1 LSPRKGARRMSDR
14 EHHCPF
20 LNRAD
25 HRCAGFFSIEGL
37 QHAFEHCFDAYKSCG
52 VYAELLAERQA
63 ARAQAASGHAGAG
76 AMRFLWA
83 TACTSPE
90 AAADVKRSAGSSAG
104 RSGPGTQFVQVRLPS
119 VASHHVTGSE
129 EAVGASAGR

>member
-1 LSPRKGARRMSDR
+1 MSDR

-63 ARAQAASGHAGAG
+63 RRGQAAAGHAGG
-76 AMRFLWA
+76 FLWA

-90 AAADVKRSAGSSAG
+90 AAADVKRSARPAAS
-104 RSGPGTQFVQVRLPS
+104 RPQPNTRQFVQVRLPS
-119 VASHHVTGSE
+119 VAVETPQISAAGS
-129 EAVGASAGR
+129 R